1 MDSGTKNIRIA
12 LGMLMSIFFIGVM
25 GYMMIEGFTFVEAF
39 YMTVITISTVG
50 FKEVHDM
57 HPAGQIFTSFLI
69 ILSFGL
75 FAYTLSTLTRF
86 LFDGKFRHYYLDYKM
101 RKRVA
106 RMEKHVIVFGWGR
119 TGSRAVEELQR
130 HNMPFVIVEKEEGR
144 INALRTQKAGPYIL
158 ESGTTDE
165 ALLQAGVQRA
175 KALIIT
181 LPKDAANLM
190 CIITAR
196 KLNPDIRIISRAVRE
211 NSDIK
216 LRRAGADNVIMSD
229 RMGGSRMVKSV
240 IQPTTLK
247 FIDFLLDRQAN
258 VHLEQIYCTNLDQC
272 FLNKT
277 IKTMN
282 VGAKTGA
289 NIIGM
294 RKEDGTIVFNP
305 AADVILSC
313 SDRLFVMGTIE
324 QLMAVK
330 SLLFGKRT
338 VPK

>member
-1 MDSGTKNIRIA
+1 MIDSGTKKIRIA
-12 LGMLMSIFFIGVM
+12 IGLLMSIFIIGIL
-25 GYMMIEGFTFVEAF
+25 GYTTIADFTLIEAF

-50 FKEVHDM
+50 FKEVHDLE
-57 HPAGQIFTSFLI
+57 PGGQIFTSFLI

-86 LFDGKFRHYYLDYKM
+86 LFDGKFRHYYLDFKM
-101 RKRVA
+101 RKRVS

-119 TGSRAVEELQR
+119 TGARAVEELER
-130 HNMPFVIVEKEEGR
+130 HHTPFVIVEKEESR
-144 INALRTQKAGPYIL
+144 INIIRAQKNRPYIF
-158 ESGTTDE
+158 ETGTTDE
-165 ALLQAGVQRA
+165 ALLHAGVTRA
-175 KALIIT
+175 NALIIT
-181 LPKDAANLM
+181 LPKDASNLM

-196 KLNPDIRIISRAVRE
+196 KMNPKIRIISRAVRE

-258 VHLEQIYCTNLDQC
+258 VHLEQIYCTDLSHC

-277 IKTMN
+277 IRSMN

-294 RKEDGTIVFNP
+294 RKEDGTILFNP
-305 AADVILSC
+305 SPDVILSC
-313 SDRLFVMGTIE
+313 SDRLFVMGTNE
-324 QLMAVK
+324 QLAAVR
-330 SLLFGKRT
+330 SLLFGK
-338 VPK
+338 